1 VQQRL
6 LRLEVQAEVC
16 RRGDFPDMQF
26 LQGGTSAERA
36 RDVAAEIARTTAR
49 LRELLAAGP
58 V

>member
-1 VQQRL
+1 
-6 LRLEVQAEVC
+6 
-16 RRGDFPDMQF
+16 MQF